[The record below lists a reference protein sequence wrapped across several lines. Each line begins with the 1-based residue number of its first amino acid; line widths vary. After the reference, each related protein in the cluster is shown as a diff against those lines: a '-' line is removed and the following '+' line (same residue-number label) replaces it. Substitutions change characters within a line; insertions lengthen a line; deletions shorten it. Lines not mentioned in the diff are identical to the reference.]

1 MNRVEYVCTEQD
13 RDMRLEKVL
22 LRRMKLSAGSI
33 RSLKFASGIL
43 LDGVPT
49 HTDRKVLPGQKVTA
63 LFADAP
69 HLRLEPLPIRL
80 VIPWQ
85 DDQLMVVEK
94 PAPLASI
101 RSSSQEGLT
110 LENAIYA
117 YLGCPEDFVYRPVNR
132 LDKGTSGLMVI
143 ARNAYIQQRMQ
154 SLLHTDSFV
163 RRYIAITDGAPK
175 QDEGVISLP
184 IAVREGSVKRF
195 IDGSGKNSETV
206 YRVLSRQKDHAC
218 LQLTLRTGRTHQI
231 RVHLE
236 SLGCPVTGDHLYG
249 TEHPAFPGRFAL
261 HSAYLSFIHPLT
273 GEKLSFESAP
283 PFLSFLSGEDTLNRS
298 Y

>member
-1 MNRVEYVCTEQD
+1 MNRVEYICTEQD

-22 LRRMKLSAGSI
+22 LRRMKLSSGSI
-33 RSLKFASGIL
+33 RSLKFSSGIL
-43 LDGVPT
+43 LDGLPT
-49 HTDRKVLPGQKVTA
+49 HTDRKVFPGQRVTA
-63 LFADAP
+63 LFEDTP
-69 HLRLEPLPIRL
+69 HSRPEPLSIPL
-80 VIPWQ
+80 SIPWQ

-117 YLGCPEDFVYRPVNR
+117 YLGCPEDFIYRPVNR

-154 SLLHTDSFV
+154 SLLHTDSFI
-163 RRYIAITDGAPK
+163 RRYIAVTDGAPK
-175 QDEGVISLP
+175 QDAGVISLP

-195 IDGSGKNSETV
+195 IDESGKASETL

-231 RVHLE
+231 RVHLAA
-236 SLGCPVTGDHLYG
+236 LGCPVTGDHLYG
-249 TEHPAFPGRFAL
+249 KEHPAFPGRFAL
-261 HSAYLSFIHPLT
+261 HSAYLSFTHPLT
-273 GEKLSFESAP
+273 GEKLTFESTP
-283 PFLSFLSGEDTLNRS
+283 PFLSFISGDNVPNGS

>member
-1 MNRVEYVCTEQD
+1 M
-13 RDMRLEKVL
+13 
-22 LRRMKLSAGSI
+22 LSSGSI
-33 RSLKFASGIL
+33 RSLKFSSGIL

-49 HTDRKVLPGQKVTA
+49 HTDRKVLPGQRVTA
-63 LFADAP
+63 LFEDTP
-69 HLRLEPLPIRL
+69 HSCLEPLPIRL

-101 RSSSQEGLT
+101 RSSSRDGLT
-110 LENAIYA
+110 LENAVYA

-163 RRYIAITDGAPK
+163 RRYIAVTDGVPM
-175 QDEGVISLP
+175 QEEGVISLP

-195 IDGSGKNSETV
+195 IDGSGKPSETV
-206 YRVLSRQKDHAC
+206 YRVLSKGNGHAC

-231 RVHLE
+231 RVHLAA
-236 SLGCPVTGDHLYG
+236 LGCPVTGDPLYG
-249 TEHPAFPGRFAL
+249 KEHPAFPGRFAL

-273 GEKLSFESAP
+273 GEKMTFESNP
-283 PFLSFLSGEDTLNRS
+283 PFLSFLSEENLHDHS